1 MAQGKA
7 GKRVGPYFLP
17 AADSLFRW
25 GKARM
30 NFHFRLTRV
39 VGGLESR
46 IPPAEDHKSADDV
59 PEYGA
64 GENVRGEMRLQ
75 GNA

>member
-1 MAQGKA
+1 MAEGKA
-7 GKRVGPYFLP
+7 GKSVGSYFSP
-17 AADSLFRW
+17 GADTLFRW

-59 PEYGA
+59 PKYGA
-64 GENVRGEMRLQ
+64 RENVRGEMRLQ